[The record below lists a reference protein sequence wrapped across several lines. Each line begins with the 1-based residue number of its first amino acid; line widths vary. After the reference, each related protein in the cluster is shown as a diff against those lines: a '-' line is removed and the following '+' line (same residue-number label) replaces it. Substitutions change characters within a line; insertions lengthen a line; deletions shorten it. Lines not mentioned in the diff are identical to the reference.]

1 MWSESNYQDRAVKDI
16 CYNCGSKT
24 AKKSYSFFK
33 RMEYLTGGKALEKVL
48 CSVWYLDG
56 VPAAF
61 FYANKSRSHVRLI
74 EIAVKKDLQGKG
86 IGRKILFRLL
96 SLMKEHG
103 MDTLTFRTP
112 INEQAQFFWLK
123 MGARIT
129 GMKGDDYEMELK
141 IKI

>member
-1 MWSESNYQDRAVKDI
+1 MWTESNYQDRAVKEI

-33 RMEYLTGGKALEKVL
+33 RMEYLTDGKSLEKVL

-103 MDTLTFRTP
+103 IDTLTFRTP

>member
-1 MWSESNYQDRAVKDI
+1 MWSESDYQDGAVKDI

-33 RMEYLTGGKALEKVL
+33 RMEYLTGGKSLEKVM

-61 FYANKSRSHVRLI
+61 FYANKSRNHVRLI

-96 SLMKEHG
+96 SRMKQLG

-112 INEQAQFFWLK
+112 TNEPAQFFWLK
-123 MGARIT
+123 MGARII

>member
-1 MWSESNYQDRAVKDI
+1 MWSESDYQDGAVKDI

-48 CSVWYLDG
+48 CNVWYLDG
-56 VPAAF
+56 IPAAF
-61 FYANKSRSHVRLI
+61 FYANKGRSHVRLI
-74 EIAVKKDLQGKG
+74 EIAVKKDIQGKG

-96 SLMKEHG
+96 SRMKGLG

-112 INEQAQFFWLK
+112 INEPAQFFWLK
-123 MGARIT
+123 MGARIM
-129 GMKGDDYEMELK
+129 GVKGDDYEMELK

>member
-1 MWSESNYQDRAVKDI
+1 MWTESNYQDRAVKEI

-33 RMEYLTGGKALEKVL
+33 RMEYLTGGKSLEKVL

-103 MDTLTFRTP
+103 IDTLTFRTP